1 MTTIIVFSETNDAEN
16 WAKSWRQGEGNRHE
30 MFEKFGVKCRTF
42 RDLNN
47 HNSTGVLF
55 DIPDMTAFETFLET
69 DEVKQ
74 AMAEDGLQLDTFR
87 MLTEFTP

>member
-1 MTTIIVFSETNDAEN
+1 MSTIIVFCETEDGEN
-16 WAKSWRQGEGNRHE
+16 WAKSWKGGEGNRHE
-30 MFEKFGVKCRTF
+30 MFEKFGVKCRNF

-55 DIPDMTAFETFLET
+55 DIPDMNAFETFLET

-74 AMAEDGLQLDTFR
+74 AMAEDGLKLETFR